1 MSGVPRIIYDSAG
14 TDVTSSAQT
23 LLQGN
28 SLLMA
33 DMFWLRIFSSWLD
46 VAGNGGAKDFQ
57 ITSGDFPVQVNN
69 VQTGVNGNLTST
81 ATQSGISGGQT
92 WLPSALKRDS
102 LQFKVGFEDSPFE
115 LTWFPTPAEE
125 DLPFYLATIN
135 PGNTPTSPAGYG
147 PGTATGLGTYPGDWV
162 FPPHQYA
169 DLNAAV
175 LLAAFVD
182 GSGALTGSPMYMGAG
197 PTITAPAHA
206 GTTAVQVGP
215 SGNGSYAG
223 NTGFWVINYTSSL
236 GASGQVT
243 IPGTS
248 YPWNS
253 PSSGFSYYYP
263 SSGGTAPI
271 SIPASPGETFTFT
284 SADAGFNLKQI
295 LAAGY
300 CDGAPFWYHK
310 AIFNPDH
317 TLLGTTLMFRGYLR
331 DVECAD
337 DHIKFTIASLMEAFN
352 QVQVPTQLVQPGNRS
367 VQIVPPQPTQV
378 LGSVL
383 GTSTSTDLQ
392 FSATAA
398 DHLFQGGFISM
409 AGHDTY
415 AVPNALGTMV
425 PSFIR
430 IRDNITISG
439 TLHLY
444 PVAPIVVNTNSL
456 SPVAAWAKSSLSNSN
471 GAPGFPYIPGPNKA

>member
-1 MSGVPRIIYDSAG
+1 MSGIPRIIYDSAG
-14 TDVTSSAQT
+14 TDVTSSAKT
-23 LLQGN
+23 ILAGN
-28 SLLMA
+28 PVLMA
-33 DMFWLRIFSSWLD
+33 DLFWIKIFSSWQHTSP
-46 VAGNGGAKDFQ
+46 VGGAVDYQ
-57 ITSGDFPVQVNN
+57 LSSGDFPVQIDNL
-69 VQTGVNGNLTST
+69 QTGVNGVLTST
-81 ATQSGISGGQT
+81 ATASGISGGQT
-92 WLPSALKRDS
+92 WHPSALKRETV
-102 LQFKVGFEDSPFE
+102 QYKVGFEDNSFD

-125 DLPFYLATIN
+125 DLPFYLAIIN
-135 PGNTPTSPAGYG
+135 PGNTPISPAGYG

-162 FPPHQYA
+162 FPPHAHA
-169 DLNAAV
+169 DLNAGV

-223 NTGFWVINYTSSL
+223 NTGFWVINYTSSG

-253 PSSGFSYYYP
+253 PSSGFTYYYP

-284 SADAGFNLKQI
+284 SADAGFNLKQV
-295 LAAGY
+295 LGNGY
-300 CDGAPFWYHK
+300 GDGSPFWYHK
-310 AIFNPDH
+310 AIFNPDRS
-317 TLLGTTLMFRGYLR
+317 LVGTTLMFRGYLR

-337 DHIKFTIASLMEAFN
+337 DHIKFTISSLMEQFN

-367 VQIVPPQPTQV
+367 VQVVPPQSTQV
-378 LGSVL
+378 LGTVL
-383 GTSTSTDLQ
+383 GTSTPTDLQ
-392 FSATAA
+392 FTATAV

-409 AGHDTY
+409 AGDDTY
-415 AVPNALGTMV
+415 AVPNALGKLV

-444 PVAPIVVNTNSL
+444 PVVPVIVNLTGL
-456 SPVAAWAKSSLSNSN
+456 SPVAAWAKSSLSNSF